1 MKPLTRRTI
10 ISEIHHQTLFFK
22 ISLFSTSQNPHHSP
36 HSSSSSSY
44 QSRRH
49 EEESR
54 NVRVSVWWDFENC
67 SLPAGANVFRAS
79 QSITAAIR
87 ANGIKGP
94 VQITAFGDVLQLSRS
109 NEEAL
114 SSTGIN
120 LNHVP
125 HGLVFQFFFTY

>member
-1 MKPLTRRTI
+1 M
-10 ISEIHHQTLFFK
+10 
-22 ISLFSTSQNPHHSP
+22 
-36 HSSSSSSY
+36 
-44 QSRRH
+44 
-49 EEESR
+49 
-54 NVRVSVWWDFENC
+54 WWDFENC